1 LKGSDILAVINVNPL
16 MDITSLIN
24 SDRVNEGD
32 VLLLEEGI
40 YFQSVAVLKNNIRIV
55 AKGPGVI
62 FDGKSTLLDA
72 FLLPDVVGVMIEGI
86 TIRHYRASGI
96 LIEFGFG
103 HRIVNNKII
112 NMIENGVE
120 VMS

>member
-40 YFQSVAVLKNNIRIV
+40 YFQSIAVLKKQYSNC
-55 AKGPGVI
+55 
-62 FDGKSTLLDA
+62 SQ
-72 FLLPDVVGVMIEGI
+72 
-86 TIRHYRASGI
+86 RARGN
-96 LIEFGFG
+96 L
-103 HRIVNNKII
+103 
-112 NMIENGVE
+112 
-120 VMS
+120 